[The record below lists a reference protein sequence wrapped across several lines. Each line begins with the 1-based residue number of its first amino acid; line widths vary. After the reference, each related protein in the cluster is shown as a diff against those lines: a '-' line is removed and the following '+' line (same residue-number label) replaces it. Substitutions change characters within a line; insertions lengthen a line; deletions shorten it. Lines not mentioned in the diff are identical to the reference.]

1 MTDLLKAVGL
11 TKEQVQNSK
20 CIISIAPSLPA
31 YFEKHHLNDLEAG
44 KTLRGTPFKN
54 PASKKRFNHPDLAHL
69 DPRGYEYKREVSRR
83 WRAAHPKGASSGSK
97 VKV

>member
-31 YFEKHHLNDLEAG
+31 YFEKHHLKDMEAG
-44 KTLRGTPFKN
+44 KTLHGKPFKN
-54 PASKKRFNHPDLAHL
+54 PNSKRFQHPDLAHL
-69 DPRGYEYKREVSRR
+69 DPLSYEYKREVSRR
-83 WRAAHPKGASSGSK
+83 WRAAHPKGALSGSK